1 MSMSDSILKIAPDPN
16 PFEIEAPSIMAQRLN
31 RLVIEG
37 FDIVPHIDCS
47 LVVLKYPYKIKS
59 VPSPIMLLGN
69 GDLATFEGWPYEL
82 DRIFVSAGD
91 GVKFDRFIS
100 GILEANQS
108 WRGRLTK
115 TKALLG
121 EYSLIAGIGFVLFIT
136 YEFVFSRL
144 FN

>member
-1 MSMSDSILKIAPDPN
+1 
-16 PFEIEAPSIMAQRLN
+16 MALRLN

-37 FDIVPHIDCS
+37 FEVVPHIDCS

-91 GVKFDRFIS
+91 AVKFDRFIS

-115 TKALLG
+115 TKALVG
-121 EYSLIAGIGFVLFIT
+121 EYFLIAAIGLLIYVAFKSILSGLF
-136 YEFVFSRL
+136 
-144 FN
+144 

>member
-1 MSMSDSILKIAPDPN
+1 MSGSILKIAPDPN
-16 PFEIEAPSIMAQRLN
+16 PFEIEAPSIMALRLN

-37 FDIVPHIDCS
+37 FEVVPHIDCS

-91 GVKFDRFIS
+91 AVKFDRFIS

-115 TKALLG
+115 TKALVG
-121 EYSLIAGIGFVLFIT
+121 EYFLIAAIGLLIYVAFKSILSGLF
-136 YEFVFSRL
+136 
-144 FN
+144 